1 MPSTHRRQLPAHRL
15 LPAAIALLA
24 LGAGA
29 LVVQGERAASVP
41 AALAQGSPTTP
52 VLSARRAPA
61 VIAAPVADNRLNA
74 ELQQLLAGSPG
85 PACLDVSVEGRH
97 VFAAGTADPVT
108 PASLQKLVTGT
119 AAISILGADTRL
131 VTRVKATAAPAGGV
145 VAGDLYIV
153 GGGDPLLLTDE
164 FTAHLKH
171 PPPERT
177 SAAALA
183 DAIAATGVKEV
194 RGRLLGDDS
203 RYDGER
209 YPPSWPARFA
219 TEGESGPISA
229 LALDRGFD
237 QYPALPEQ
245 RTPKEHAAPDPPAY
259 AATVLTKLLA
269 ARGVTIAGGA
279 GSGVAPAGS
288 VEIANLPSAPVQG
301 IVAEMVRESDN
312 LAAELL
318 AKEIGVVTGAGGTT
332 VAGTAAIRAELQR
345 LGLPV
350 DGTVQVDASGL
361 SEDDRETCGLMSSLL
376 VRDGATGPISTSLP
390 VAGQTG
396 TLEKRFVGSPVAGR
410 LRAKTGSL
418 NQVTALAG
426 VLPTARGVTVTFSY
440 VLNLTK
446 PARVTDDDLSI
457 QDGLVAILDTYPA
470 GPDLA
475 ALGPLP

>member
-1 MPSTHRRQLPAHRL
+1 MPPTHRHRSARRL
-15 LPAAIALLA
+15 LPAALALLA

-29 LVVQGERAASVP
+29 LVVKAERAAPSP
-41 AALAQGSPTTP
+41 AALAQRSPMTP

-85 PACLDVSVEGRH
+85 SACLDVAVEGRH
-97 VFAAGTADPVT
+97 VFAAGTADPFT
-108 PASLQKLVTGT
+108 PASLQKLVTG
-119 AAISILGADTRL
+119 AAAVSILGPDTRL
-131 VTRVKATAAPAGGV
+131 TTRVKAAAAPEGGV
-145 VAGDLYIV
+145 VLGDLYLV
-153 GGGDPLLLTDE
+153 GGGDPLLMTEE
-164 FTAHLKH
+164 FAAHLKH
-171 PPPERT
+171 PPAERT

-183 DAIAATGVKEV
+183 DAIAATGLKEV

-203 RYDGER
+203 RYDAER
-209 YPPSWPARFA
+209 YPPSWPERFA

-237 QYPALPEQ
+237 QFPPTPEQ
-245 RTPKEHAAPDPPAY
+245 RTPKEHAAPDPPAH
-259 AATVLTKLLA
+259 AATVLTQLLA

-279 GSGVAPAGS
+279 GSGVAPAGA
-288 VEIANLPSAPVQG
+288 VEIADLPSAPVQG
-301 IVAEMVRESDN
+301 MVAEMVRESDN

-318 AKEIGVVTGAGGTT
+318 TKEVGVVTGGGGTT
-332 VAGTAAIRAELQR
+332 AAGTAAIRAELGR

-350 DGTVQVDASGL
+350 DGTAQIDGSGL
-361 SEDDRETCGLMSSLL
+361 SEDDRETCALVSAVL
-376 VRDGATGPISTSLP
+376 VRDGPTGPISTNLP

-396 TLEKRFVGSPVAGR
+396 TLEKRFVGSAVVGR
-410 LRAKTGSL
+410 LRAKTGTL

-440 VLNLTK
+440 VLNLAK

-457 QDGLVAILDTYPA
+457 QDRLVAVLDTYPA